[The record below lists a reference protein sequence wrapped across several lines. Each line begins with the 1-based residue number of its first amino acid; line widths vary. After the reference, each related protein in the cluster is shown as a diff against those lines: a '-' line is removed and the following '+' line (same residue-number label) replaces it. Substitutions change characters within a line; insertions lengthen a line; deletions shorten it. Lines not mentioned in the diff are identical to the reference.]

1 MEKIVADIAI
11 VQALQRSETIETL
24 VEHRIFNTMRPE
36 YDEQEDK
43 IPYIVVTYEGMTNDC
58 DNKDMV
64 EGASDNERVQ
74 VLCVAC
80 DRIQLANLINA
91 ARDAIREYLS
101 EHDSLIE
108 FGIADYELSASAIL
122 SDWTV
127 PCTYQS
133 LNYSISTI
141 I

>member
-1 MEKIVADIAI
+1 MEKIVADIAVI
-11 VQALQRSETIETL
+11 HALSASDTVQSLTEG
-24 VEHRIFNTMRPE
+24 RIFNTIRPE
-36 YDEQEDK
+36 LDEKEDK

>member
-1 MEKIVADIAI
+1 MEKIVADIAVI
-11 VQALQRSETIETL
+11 HALSASDTVQTL
-24 VEHRIFNTMRPE
+24 TEGRIFNTIRPE
-36 YDEQEDK
+36 LDEKEDK

>member
-1 MEKIVADIAI
+1 MEKIVADIAVI
-11 VQALQRSETIETL
+11 HALSASDTVQTL
-24 VEHRIFNTMRPE
+24 TEGRIFNTIRPE
-36 YDEQEDK
+36 LDEKEDK
-43 IPYIVVTYEGMTNDC
+43 IPYVVVTYEGMTNDC

-80 DRIQLANLINA
+80 DRIKLANLINA